1 MSEDS
6 PPRPAP
12 PSSARSSALIAAGI
26 LLSRILGLVRQKLI
40 AHYLGADLV
49 AAAFNGAFRVTNFLQ
64 NLFGE
69 GVLSASFIPEYARAL
84 ERVDEEEADRIAGAV
99 GAILALV
106 VSIIVAIG
114 VLASPLIVE
123 LIVGGFEGQQLEL
136 AIRLTRILFPGAGL
150 FVMGAWCLGILNSH
164 RRFFLSYAAPVV
176 WSAVMIVALIAFG
189 PRSGEVDLAVIVSWA
204 SVAGAALAL
213 AAQLP
218 TVFKLLGRPRFALDH
233 AYPPVRRVLRGFAPV
248 FASRGVVQISAF
260 IDVRFASHIADV
272 GAVALI
278 ANAQTIYLLPISLFS
293 MAVSAAELPEMSRD
307 SGAREAVNE
316 RLRTRLSSALARVAY
331 FVIPSAVGFI
341 VLGGAIVTLLLEG
354 GRFTRGDTVRTWAIL
369 GGYALG
375 LVASSLGR
383 LYSSTF
389 YALRDTRTP
398 FRFAV
403 ARIVVTAL
411 LGYVLAFPVPR
422 ALGLPAWTGAVGLTA
437 ASGIGGWLEFALLR
451 RAIGQRVG
459 SVRIAGSTMSLWM
472 ASFVAAAAGW
482 GVTRLPVAMPRAVD
496 AALAI
501 AAFAAVYGAV
511 TLALG
516 VPQAQAIASRVRRR

>member
-1 MSEDS
+1 MSEES
-6 PPRPAP
+6 SPAP

-49 AAAFNGAFRVTNFLQ
+49 AAAFNGAFRLTNFLQ

-69 GVLSASFIPEYARAL
+69 GILSASFIPSYASAL
-84 ERVDEEEADRIAGAV
+84 ERGDEEEADRIAGAI

-106 VSIIVAIG
+106 VSIIVAVG
-114 VLASPLIVE
+114 LLAAPMFVE
-123 LIVGGFEGQQLEL
+123 LIAGGFEGKQLEM

-176 WSAVMIVALIAFG
+176 WSAVMIVALIVFG
-189 PRSGEVDLAVIVSWA
+189 PRAGEVELAVIVSWA

-213 AAQLP
+213 VAQLP
-218 TVFKLLGRPRFALDH
+218 TVFKLLGRPRFSLDH

-260 IDVRFASHIADV
+260 IDTRFASNIADV

-278 ANAQTIYLLPISLFS
+278 SNAQTIYLLPISLFS
-293 MAVSAAELPEMSRD
+293 ISVSAAELPEMSRD
-307 SGAREAVNE
+307 SGAQEDVQH
-316 RLRTRLSSALARVAY
+316 RLRARLATALARVAY
-331 FVIPSAVGFI
+331 FVVPSAVGFI

-398 FRFAV
+398 FRFALT
-403 ARIVVTAL
+403 RIVVTAV

-422 ALGLPAWTGAVGLTA
+422 ALGLAAWTGAVGLTA
-437 ASGIGGWLEFALLR
+437 ASGIGGWIEYALLR
-451 RAIGQRVG
+451 RAIGQRIGAVG
-459 SVRIAGSTMSLWM
+459 GEGSTTVLLWM
-472 ASFVAAAAGW
+472 SSLVAAAAGW
-482 GVTRLPVAMPRAVD
+482 GVTRLPLAAPRAVH
-496 AALAI
+496 AALAL
-501 AAFAAVYGAV
+501 AAFALVYGSV

-516 VPQAQAIASRVRRR
+516 VPQARAIVARVRRP